1 MTARP
6 TSVLSVT
13 AFPRDGSEVLRSD
26 AECQHGR
33 VALTTDEE
41 LVCRDCG
48 ETFVFTAGEQEF
60 FASRGLLNKPSR
72 CPSCRAARR
81 ANGGSAARGD
91 RGPRQYHVATCSN
104 CGQEARVPFVPR
116 GDKPVYCSACYQQ
129 MSGGGDSSSRW

>member
-1 MTARP
+1 MSRRP
-6 TSVLSVT
+6 RSILSAL
-13 AFPRDGSEVLRSD
+13 AFPSDDSAGPATSRGINGS
-26 AECQHGR
+26 
-33 VALTTDEE
+33 VALTTDET

-48 ETFVFTAGEQEF
+48 QEFVFSVGEQECV
-60 FASRGLLNKPSR
+60 ASRGLVNKPTR

-81 ANGGSAARGD
+81 ANGGSQ

-129 MSGGGDSSSRW
+129 MSGSDSGSS